1 MYKQFKT
8 TRIQPGIL
16 LALSAITLAISAPAV
31 LAQTT
36 TEVQEAARQGEIRL
50 RDERERLRVE
60 QERNLRKTVPSGIN
74 LKQVLPRVDASQAK
88 GVCHDISSISI
99 KGAEMMDLDDRQS
112 VANDFVGRCLGA
124 PDIEK
129 LMGKLTQHYIER
141 GFVTTRAYL
150 PGQDLT
156 TKKLELLVVEGRI
169 ERLVVDGDVDGRVNL
184 DTTLSAQV
192 GDLLNIR
199 DLEQAVDQINSVS
212 ANKVKLDIQPG
223 SAPGKSVVVFRNQ
236 AASPV
241 GLQVSMDN
249 QGSESTGRDS
259 ASTTLTLGGVLGLNE
274 NLSFTYRSSVPSSE
288 RASSQSISAGLS
300 LPMGY
305 STYGLNV
312 SESKFST
319 GIPGKDWISSGKS
332 TTVGLTGERV
342 LSRDQDGIHSVIYS
356 LTSVDSKNY
365 VNGSLVSVSSHRA
378 STMSM
383 GGKST
388 LNALGG
394 TLSLKS
400 ELVLGL
406 NDQSMAVSSSEAQ
419 PEFTKVTADINF
431 SKRFEL
437 EANEF
442 SWTSGF
448 RAQYSPELLLT
459 TQQISIGGLSSV
471 RGFTQESISG
481 DSGYYWRNELALH
494 KQFSTGDSVVKTKF
508 YAGYDMGSV
517 NSNSDAGASG
527 FLSGIVVGVNTQYK
541 AASVDLSWTNAGKLN
556 AGMTREAAQT
566 WLRVSFSL

>member
-1 MYKQFKT
+1 MHKQFKT

-156 TKKLELLVVEGRI
+156 AKKLELLVVEGRI

-527 FLSGIVVGVNTQYK
+527 FLSGIVLGVNTQYK
-541 AASVDLSWTNAGKLN
+541 TASVDLSWTNAGKLN